1 MYLSTRLEKLSEKTG
16 VTMEKFI
23 VDQAGLITLRNRMK
37 RKSHFALNFP
47 ILLLCDLEV
56 GPKVH
61 LQQLRLHDQPYVS
74 ATGDRK
80 LHFSGKGIILVKT
93 QVPAVSY
100 FAFYQNDIGIR

>member
-1 MYLSTRLEKLSEKTG
+1 
-16 VTMEKFI
+16 MEKFI
-23 VDQAGLITLRNRMK
+23 VDQGGLITLRNRMK
-37 RKSHFALNFP
+37 RKSHFALDFP

-61 LQQLRLHDQPYVS
+61 LQQLRLQDQPYVS

-80 LHFSGKGIILVKT
+80 RHFSGKGIKLVKT

-100 FAFYQNDIGIR
+100 FAFYQNDTGIR

>member
-1 MYLSTRLEKLSEKTG
+1 MYLSTSLEKLSEKTG
-16 VTMEKFI
+16 VFSDEG
-23 VDQAGLITLRNRMK
+23 GLIITLRNRMK

-61 LQQLRLHDQPYVS
+61 LQQLRLHNQPYVS

-80 LHFSGKGIILVKT
+80 LHFSGKGIK
-93 QVPAVSY
+93 
-100 FAFYQNDIGIR
+100 